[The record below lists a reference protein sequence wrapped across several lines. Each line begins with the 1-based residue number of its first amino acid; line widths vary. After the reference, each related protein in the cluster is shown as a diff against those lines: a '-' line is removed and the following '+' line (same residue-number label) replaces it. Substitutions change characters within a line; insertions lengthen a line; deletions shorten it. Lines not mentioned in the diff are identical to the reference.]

1 MVKLKIC
8 GMRDSSNIQEV
19 EKLLPDYMGFI
30 FYPPSPRY
38 VGNDFQMP
46 VGLNPAIH
54 RVGVFVNE
62 HRDRIIELSARHNL
76 SHVQLHGDEPV
87 AVCAQL
93 KKEGLGVIKVF
104 RIGPD
109 FDFSVTLPY
118 KEAVDYFLFDT
129 KGKYYGGNARVFD
142 WSILEEYDQ
151 EVPFFL
157 SGGMTVG
164 NIQDAGRLKQMN
176 LHALDLNSGVEDSP
190 GIKNI
195 TLIEAVIR
203 QINNLN
209 HIDT

>member
-1 MVKLKIC
+1 
-8 GMRDSSNIQEV
+8 MRDSSNIQEV

-38 VGNDFQMP
+38 VGEDFQLP
-46 VGLNPAIH
+46 VDLNSAVH
-54 RVGVFVNE
+54 RVGVFVDE
-62 HRDRIIELSARHNL
+62 QVDRMLEVSTRHNL

-87 AVCAQL
+87 AVCEQL
-93 KKEGLGVIKVF
+93 KREGLKVIKVF
-104 RIGPD
+104 SIGPD

-118 KEAVDYFLFDT
+118 KKAVDYFLFDT
-129 KGKYYGGNARVFD
+129 KGKYYGGNAQVFD

-157 SGGMTVG
+157 SGGLSVE
-164 NIQDAGRLKQMN
+164 NIQHIKRLKHMN

-195 TLIEAVIR
+195 KLIDVVIR
-203 QINNLN
+203 QINNIN
-209 HIDT
+209 HIGT